1 MIDSV
6 TGAGFDGLTAEGRNE
21 NRGAEST
28 LSALR
33 TFQHAR
39 RLLGAEMPR

>member
-1 MIDSV
+1 MIDPDS
-6 TGAGFDGLTAEGRNE
+6 GAGYDGLEVDGRNE

-28 LSALR
+28 LAALS

-39 RLLGAEMPR
+39 EAGLVPTR

>member
-1 MIDSV
+1 MIDAV
-6 TGAGFDGLTAEGRNE
+6 TGAGYDGLTAEGRNE

-28 LSALR
+28 LAALS
-33 TFQHAR
+33 TFQQAR